1 MDDVLRQLPVIAPG
15 CERLSRKSVQN
26 EREPSRKMHS
36 TLHSTLH
43 NIKHNMLHSKHS
55 SKLHNE
61 QQLNTILF
69 TPSRGG

>member
-1 MDDVLRQLPVIAPG
+1 MDCLLRQLFADALG
-15 CERLSRKSVQN
+15 HERSSRKSVQDM
-26 EREPSRKMHS
+26 REPSRKMHS

-69 TPSRGG
+69 TSS